1 MEPKIEQRTRFV
13 MAVLIDNEW
22 SLYHRLSSE
31 QADSISD
38 YPSFQRHKLTAS
50 TNSSGFS
57 ESLGQEQLKLFQQE
71 GISIHEL
78 RRTYEGSFQ
87 NLAEKI
93 YHSWSSGELSV
104 KRTWG
109 GVLEDAETIS
119 YENSACLLP
128 EDVLIL
134 KEPENG
140 VSSKKL
146 VTWNVNSIRSRM
158 NVLLQWLEKHRPE
171 VLCLQETKVE
181 DQLFPSWEL
190 EQAGYKSYWYGQKTY
205 NGVAILSRQPLTDI
219 RKGFENQYDS
229 ENARLISGIWKGIRI
244 INVYVPQGQNTES
257 EKFPYKLE
265 FLQQLHQEISSESY
279 SDLPIIMVGDFNV
292 ALDPGDVNDPEAM
305 FGHVSYHPSEH
316 EKMNAFLNQDSS
328 KPEHLR
334 FHDIFRR
341 FDSREHQFTWWDFR
355 TRGYERGEGMRID
368 HILASSSLLKQITNC
383 SIDSMVRGEEKPSD
397 HAPVLCEIEI

>member
-78 RRTYEGSFQ
+78 RRTCEGSFQ

-109 GVLEDAETIS
+109 GVQEDAETIS

-128 EDVLIL
+128 EDVLML

-158 NVLLQWLEKHRPE
+158 YVLLQWLEKHQPE
-171 VLCLQETKVE
+171 VLCLQET
-181 DQLFPSWEL
+181 
-190 EQAGYKSYWYGQKTY
+190 
-205 NGVAILSRQPLTDI
+205 PL
-219 RKGFENQYDS
+219 
-229 ENARLISGIWKGIRI
+229 
-244 INVYVPQGQNTES
+244 
-257 EKFPYKLE
+257 
-265 FLQQLHQEISSESY
+265 
-279 SDLPIIMVGDFNV
+279 
-292 ALDPGDVNDPEAM
+292 
-305 FGHVSYHPSEH
+305 
-316 EKMNAFLNQDSS
+316 
-328 KPEHLR
+328 
-334 FHDIFRR
+334 
-341 FDSREHQFTWWDFR
+341 
-355 TRGYERGEGMRID
+355 
-368 HILASSSLLKQITNC
+368 
-383 SIDSMVRGEEKPSD
+383 
-397 HAPVLCEIEI
+397 